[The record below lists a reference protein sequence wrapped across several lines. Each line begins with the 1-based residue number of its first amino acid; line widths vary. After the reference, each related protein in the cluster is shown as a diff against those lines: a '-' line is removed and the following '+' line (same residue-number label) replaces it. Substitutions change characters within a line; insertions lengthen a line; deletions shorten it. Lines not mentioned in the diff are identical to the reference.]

1 MKDRKENETDLNQS
15 MELELDFTPT
25 SEDLKW
31 LRSGGLDP
39 LVLKGVYVPRNTF
52 RNIVIRSVCCAILC
66 FPVVPMIVN
75 RIWGP
80 SQRRA
85 QIEQISPDP
94 EKRTPHIRTLEFDL
108 ITPIII
114 GELLVLG
121 VWAVLVVPDLIKVV
135 KFYKTYN

>member
-1 MKDRKENETDLNQS
+1 MKDKKENEI
-15 MELELDFTPT
+15 ELTQPMELDFTPT
-25 SEDLKW
+25 PEDLEW

-39 LVLKGVYVPRNTF
+39 IVLKGVYVPRNTF

-66 FPVVPMIVN
+66 FPVVPTIVN

-80 SQRRA
+80 SQRQA

-94 EKRTPHIRTLEFDL
+94 EKRTPHVRTLEFDL

-121 VWAVLVVPDLIKVV
+121 VWAVLVVPDLIKVI
-135 KFYKTYN
+135 KFHKTYN